1 MFGIGLP
8 EFILIMALALIVVG
22 PEKLPDLAKT
32 LAKQLMELKKTA
44 NDLKDSLQ
52 EELKEA
58 ERASEESEQLKAGK
72 VAGLLEGNKD
82 WEGKREDGHPVIDV
96 EARPAEAVYQEAVKA
111 AAADADVVSGKAE
124 KKS

>member
-72 VAGLLEGNKD
+72 VAGLLEGNKVA
-82 WEGKREDGHPVIDV
+82 EGEREDGHPVIDV

>member
-8 EFILIMALALIVVG
+8 EFILILALALIVVG

-44 NDLKDSLQ
+44 NALQDSLK

-58 ERASEESEQLKAGK
+58 ERASEEGGQPKDGK
-72 VAGLLEGNKD
+72 VAALPEGEKD
-82 WEGKREDGHPVIDV
+82 EAGKMEDGHPVIDV
-96 EARPAEAVYQEAVKA
+96 EARPGEEVYREAVKA
-111 AAADADVVSGKAE
+111 AAPEPDEAAAQAA
-124 KKS
+124 KKN

>member
-44 NDLKDSLQ
+44 NDLKDSLH
-52 EELKEA
+52 EELQEA

-82 WEGKREDGHPVIDV
+82 GEGKREDGHPVIDV
-96 EARPAEAVYQEAVKA
+96 EARPAEAVYQDAVKDA
-111 AAADADVVSGKAE
+111 AAEVDDVSGKAE

>member
-82 WEGKREDGHPVIDV
+82 AEGKREDGHPVIDV

>member
-82 WEGKREDGHPVIDV
+82 TEGKREDGHPVIDV

>member
-8 EFILIMALALIVVG
+8 EFILIMALALIIVG

-82 WEGKREDGHPVIDV
+82 AEGKREDGHPVIDV

>member
-8 EFILIMALALIVVG
+8 EFILIMALALIIVG

-72 VAGLLEGNKD
+72 VAGLLAGNKD
-82 WEGKREDGHPVIDV
+82 AEGKREDGHPVIDV